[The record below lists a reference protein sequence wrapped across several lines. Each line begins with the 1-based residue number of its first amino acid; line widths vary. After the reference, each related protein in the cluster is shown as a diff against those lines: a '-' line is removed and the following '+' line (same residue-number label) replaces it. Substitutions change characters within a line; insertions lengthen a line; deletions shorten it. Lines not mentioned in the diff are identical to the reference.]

1 MWEIDGTQ
9 IMSKKVFIASG
20 HLGNFSDPVVKCR
33 KCNSTFGADRFVSEK
48 TGEYIPERAS
58 NDEIDT
64 IIRKHSVNCPRCN
77 GGFGPTNRF
86 NMMFK
91 VEVGPSADE
100 AYLRPETCQT
110 IFVDFPRIFKVMRGR
125 LPIAVAQIG
134 KSFRNEIAPRQSLLR
149 LREFYQAEVEVFC
162 NPQKLDRGTN
172 VQRKSRLLL

>member
-20 HLGNFSDPVVKCR
+20 HLGNFSYSSCKVVQ
-33 KCNSTFGADRFVSEK
+33 NAIPHLEAHRFVSEK

-100 AYLRPETCQT
+100 AL
-110 IFVDFPRIFKVMRGR
+110 
-125 LPIAVAQIG
+125 
-134 KSFRNEIAPRQSLLR
+134 S
-149 LREFYQAEVEVFC
+149 
-162 NPQKLDRGTN
+162 
-172 VQRKSRLLL
+172 